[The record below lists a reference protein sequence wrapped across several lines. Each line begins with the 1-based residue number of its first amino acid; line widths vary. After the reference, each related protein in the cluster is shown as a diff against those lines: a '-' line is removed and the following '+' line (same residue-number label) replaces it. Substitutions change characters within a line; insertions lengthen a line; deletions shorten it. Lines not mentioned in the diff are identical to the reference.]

1 MRVLALV
8 LVLALTPAYAAD
20 SLYPVYAAGRY
31 EEAIRAGSEAGTP
44 EGLAIAARAAMAEAA
59 MRPAPCL
66 SCLQRAE
73 ALARKS
79 IAAGSLYPDGH
90 IWLAAALGLEGRIQG
105 VLRARA
111 NVSVAKDELDA
122 ALRSDPRNAYALSAM
137 GAWNIELVRG
147 GGVLLA
153 GLVYGAHEAD
163 GLALF
168 DRAVQAAPGNVAVR
182 YQIALSL
189 AGYDSRK
196 FRSRIAGELEA
207 AIQATPQTEYE
218 KFIQTRAA
226 TLQALLNRGDEAA
239 LAEKVRLFQ
248 GYP

>member
-1 MRVLALV
+1 MRMLAAA

-20 SLYPVYAAGRY
+20 NLYPIYAAGRY

-59 MRPAPCL
+59 MRPEPCL
-66 SCLQRAE
+66 PCLQRAE
-73 ALARKS
+73 ILARKS

-105 VLRARA
+105 VLSARA

-122 ALRSDPRNAYALSAM
+122 ALRSDPRNAYALSAT

-147 GGVLLA
+147 GGALLA
-153 GLVYGAHEAD
+153 GLIYGAHEEN

-189 AGYDSRK
+189 AGFDPGKYR
-196 FRSRIAGELEA
+196 RRIAGELDA
-207 AIQATPQTEYE
+207 AIHDTPQTEYE
-218 KFIQTRAA
+218 KFIQNRAA
-226 TLQALLNRGDEAA
+226 TLQALLNQGDDTG
-239 LAEKVRLFQ
+239 LARTVRQFQ